1 MDFEAFTE
9 KMMELLKKGVG
20 DGWEVRVHKALKNNG
35 IIRTG
40 IMLQKKGERYGS
52 ILYLEEAYKKYR
64 DGMDLGEAVDV
75 LLDAPFGHDFEV
87 EFDKRFQ
94 ADSFKDYSRVREHL
108 GLRLINYEKNTELLR
123 DVPHVRWNDL
133 AVIFCYEIGA
143 WNEGSAF
150 IMIRNDHLAEWD
162 ETVENLYEDAL
173 KNMKDRD
180 QDDMFSLND
189 MFTRKEELEKEE
201 LPPMYVLTNA
211 SRRFGAA
218 VMLYSGKMKELA
230 DSVGSDLVI
239 LPSSLHEVLLLV
251 DDEEKHTS
259 WKEMVREVNRLMV
272 EPEEILSDNIYRYS
286 REKDVVELVAA
297 G

>member
-1 MDFEAFTE
+1 MDFEAFAE
-9 KMMELLKKGVG
+9 KMMELLKKRVG
-20 DGWEVRVHKALKNNG
+20 NGWEIRVHKALKNNG
-35 IIRTG
+35 ITRTG
-40 IMLQKKGERYGS
+40 IMLKKKEDRFSS
-52 ILYLEEAYKKYR
+52 ILYLEEAYEKYMGGI
-64 DGMDLGEAVDV
+64 DIEEAVDV
-75 LLDAPFGHDFEV
+75 LLDAPFGHAFGV
-87 EFDKRFQ
+87 EFDKKFQ
-94 ADSFKDYSRVREHL
+94 ADSFQDYSRVREHL

-123 DVPHVRWNDL
+123 EVPHVRWNDL

-143 WNEGSAF
+143 WKEGRGS
-150 IMIRNDHLAEWD
+150 IMIRNDHLAGWE
-162 ETVENLYEDAL
+162 ETVETLYEDAL
-173 KNMKDRD
+173 ENMKDGNP
-180 QDDMFSLND
+180 DDMFSLSD

-201 LPPMYVLTNA
+201 LPPMYVLTNT
-211 SRRFGAA
+211 SRKFGAA

-230 DSVGSDLVI
+230 DAVGSDLVI

-272 EPEEILSDNIYRYS
+272 EPEEVLSDNIYRYS

>member
-1 MDFEAFTE
+1 MDFETFTE
-9 KMMELLKKGVG
+9 KMKELLTKRVG
-20 DGWEVRVHKALKNNG
+20 DSWEIRVHKALKNNG
-35 IIRTG
+35 ITRTG

-64 DGMDLGEAVDV
+64 DGMDVEEAVDV

-94 ADSFKDYSRVREHL
+94 ADSFRDYGQVREHL
-108 GLRLINYEKNTELLR
+108 GLRLINYEKNTELLK

-143 WNEGSAF
+143 WKEGGAY
-150 IMIRNDHLAEWD
+150 IMIRNHHLAEWE
-162 ETVENLYEDAL
+162 ETVDTLYEDAL
-173 KNMKDRD
+173 RNMKDGTP
-180 QDDMFSLND
+180 DDLFSLND
-189 MFTRKEELEKEE
+189 MFKKDMVPGMEAT
-201 LPPMYVLTNA
+201 PPMYVLTNA
-211 SRRFGAA
+211 SRKFGAA
-218 VMLYSGKMKELA
+218 VMLYSRKMKELA

-251 DDEEKHTS
+251 DDEEKHIQ
-259 WKEMVREVNRLMV
+259 WREMVGEVNRLMV
-272 EPEEILSDNIYRYS
+272 EPEEVLSDNIYRYS
-286 REKDVVELVAA
+286 REKDAVELVAA